1 MFSATFR
8 QPDGI
13 TIRVGKLGAVKT
25 SEALGFVKG
34 ILLALA
40 PIAYVVFIRTQCNPS
55 SSDDRLNGFDK
66 GRLAAAERFVTES
79 VHSSVQSTPMYLP
92 GVTAIPK
99 GVSPKIVA
107 GHPRLIAK
115 PYPTADD
122 LIKVLGQPSSKTE
135 SDDYPEPFG
144 GMSMRLIERY
154 PRAFRPMLEWDRN
167 NSDQKLVRA
176 TIAKADGKLMWL
188 VLYWPGG
195 PESFG
200 RSSDEWSK
208 TEEKTAE

>member
-1 MFSATFR
+1 MDMGTGIFGLIAIAYMTFIETECSHSRIDDALSDIDKR
-8 QPDGI
+8 Q
-13 TIRVGKLGAVKT
+13 
-25 SEALGFVKG
+25 
-34 ILLALA
+34 LAL
-40 PIAYVVFIRTQCNPS
+40 
-55 SSDDRLNGFDK
+55 
-66 GRLAAAERFVTES
+66 AERFVTES
-79 VHSSVQSTPMYLP
+79 VHSSVQSTPMFLP

-99 GVSPKIVA
+99 DVSPKIVA
-107 GHPRLIAK
+107 GHSRLLAK

-154 PRAFRPMLEWDRN
+154 PRALRPMLEWDRN

-176 TIAKADGKLMWL
+176 TIANADGKLMWL